1 MTVFI
6 PYPQWFTVQQWM
18 AHNYITSSDYTWIR
32 IEDRVAITFA
42 SNMIYARFYRAWQH
56 IILADND
63 F

>member
-18 AHNYITSSDYTWIR
+18 AHNYITSSDYTWVW

-42 SNMIYARFYRAWQH
+42 SNMIYARFYRVWQH